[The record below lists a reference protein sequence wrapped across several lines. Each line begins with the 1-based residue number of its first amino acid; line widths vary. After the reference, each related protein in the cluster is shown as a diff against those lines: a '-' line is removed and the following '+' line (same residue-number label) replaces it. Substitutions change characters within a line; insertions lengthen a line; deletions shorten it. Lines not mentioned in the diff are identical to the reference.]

1 MTTAVLRIAEA
12 SAGQGAGISR
22 PRCGGRSSHRDH
34 SAKASLF
41 PSPAWACEPRR
52 RSRNLIV
59 SADSPGCVG
68 RARGRLASL
77 YIGAAIW
84 LPALFCF
91 TE

>member
-52 RSRNLIV
+52 RSRNSSFPL
-59 SADSPGCVG
+59 
-68 RARGRLASL
+68 
-77 YIGAAIW
+77 
-84 LPALFCF
+84 
-91 TE
+91 